1 MGSRAQTSLRCGPL
15 SVQEPDPST
24 SARTRTWADVTV
36 RPQPLVRE
44 SGAVR
49 DGQRHEGT
57 HTEEDRN
64 ARRHNIEKVSN
75 NVDNDGYFHFNLS
88 ESSVIFIV
96 AQKHFMM
103 DEFCFFFFCEALSL
117 VDAPRTKFKGNTRS
131 TNHES

>member
-1 MGSRAQTSLRCGPL
+1 MGARAQTSLRCGPL
-15 SVQEPDPST
+15 SVQEPDPQI
-24 SARTRTWADVTV
+24 SARTRTWADVIV
-36 RPQPLVRE
+36 RPQPLVVRE

-57 HTEEDRN
+57 HKEEDRN
-64 ARRHNIEKVSN
+64 ANIEKVSN

-103 DEFCFFFFCEALSL
+103 DEFCIFFCESLSL
-117 VDAPRTKFKGNTRS
+117 VDAPRTRFKGKTRS